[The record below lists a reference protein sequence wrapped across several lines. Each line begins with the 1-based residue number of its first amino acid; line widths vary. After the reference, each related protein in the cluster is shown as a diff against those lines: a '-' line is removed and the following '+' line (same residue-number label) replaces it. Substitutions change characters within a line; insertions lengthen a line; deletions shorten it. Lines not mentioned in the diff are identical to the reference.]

1 MIFCK
6 CGGEMG
12 VTDTRVRHD
21 GTQRR
26 TRKCETCGEKTTTL
40 EIEEQRYKQLSRL
53 EKSAV
58 KADQETMI
66 QKATASVIEAQKEW
80 HRQRCSPETGGTVF
94 GLPETFARAVIAAM
108 REPTKEMITG
118 EGMHW
123 DYSCHVCGGWKEG
136 WYAMIDA
143 ALGKVTNEQP

>member
-1 MIFCK
+1 
-6 CGGEMG
+6 MG
-12 VTDTRVRHD
+12 VTDTRIRDD

-26 TRKCETCGEKTTTL
+26 SRKCATCGEKTITL
-40 EIEEQRYKQLSRL
+40 EIDEQRYKRL
-53 EKSAV
+53 V
-58 KADQETMI
+58 KLEEANVDGFPKTMI
-66 QKATASVIEAQKEW
+66 DKVACALIEAD
-80 HRQRCSPETGGTVF
+80 PTMF
-94 GLPETFARAVIAAM
+94 GYHESHISSKRDGARAVIAAM

-123 DYSCHVCGGWKEG
+123 DYSCQVCGGWKEG